1 MSKNTEAL
9 QFMGYQAID
18 LLHEID
24 AADTDKLRL
33 ECAMEL
39 IQLYQRHCQIKCL

>member
-39 IQLYQRHCQIKCL
+39 IQLYQSWFA